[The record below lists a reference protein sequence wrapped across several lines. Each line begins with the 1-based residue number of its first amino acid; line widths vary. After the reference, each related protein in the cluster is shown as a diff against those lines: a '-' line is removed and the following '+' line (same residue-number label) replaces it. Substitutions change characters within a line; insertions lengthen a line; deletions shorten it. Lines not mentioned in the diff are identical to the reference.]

1 MRSLRRAH
9 QTLLG
14 LNFFF
19 KCHGSPQVATRARD
33 ALGLLSL
40 QFMLDDD
47 DDDFFFVCWSM
58 VSFIPPSSI
67 LSLSVTPPCHRPVP
81 GRAPSIAPSSCTVGR
96 KTEHRLPKK
105 DHATGNLLCNS
116 DGTPQSAST
125 LPRSRAATAGT
136 DGDPPQS
143 LRTQRSQ
150 AERKKEAFLDHLR
163 QKYPHHAA
171 IVLGQQ
177 EPTKDPLGS
186 PRPPDSTLCEGAVA
200 AGKMSDGELL
210 LTVPF
215 ARGSKARS
223 SLPIGRSSSQA
234 GESVGVLYLQ
244 YGDQTKQIGMPAEI
258 SSEETLRALFVAA
271 FPQQLT
277 MKKLQSPNMAIY
289 IKDTRRNVYFDLEDI
304 RNITSHSCLKVYHKD
319 PSHVF
324 NHPTGATNTEGR
336 ISKEVLYG
344 SHSPVHR
351 LSSSS
356 RGPLHGL
363 QGSMSPPTVRSM
375 PSSPSRVAYGGR
387 RAQGSVARTDAGNA
401 ALPRDRL
408 TCAGRSSSLCTSSS
422 AILERRDVKPDEDGG
437 SCQSVALVV
446 HGEGGARHPDL
457 YRCASPQDGG
467 RGAFASSRCS
477 GSLSRA
483 AEMGDGGVGGIP
495 GGLPQYRASIKPL
508 MGYGD
513 IMERHAQSPHRLY
526 EVGMNEGQIIG
537 GVGLISPE
545 RMSPIRRSLRRES
558 SGASVEM
565 VNRSRGSASSSS
577 TSSVFLDSPLRHP
590 EMLIPGPRTAF
601 DAQSERL
608 KAMEEQIA
616 SLAGLVHHA
625 LSVGGNIPR
634 DKDLISGSAGKSHQV
649 LPEVPSAA
657 DEVIRSASRALQ
669 ATTAESGL
677 QRRLVQVK
685 SSVSE
690 LRQQLNQL
698 RHLQTAHQQ
707 TMKSM
712 LRMAGQE
719 LLLLLNDRPVPSEE
733 GPRGRRAEIDEE
745 RIDYLAAEEKILRQ
759 LSELEAYVSR
769 LQGTPVSLPGQ
780 LRITLSDV
788 EEGAVNL
795 RRVGETLAILK
806 GDFPELQ
813 VKMRYVLR
821 LEMDAVRFLK
831 EEPHKMDCMLKRVKA
846 LTEALGSLRRCV
858 SESSSP
864 TKGTQVESPKVSEA
878 DRGPPLTRNPRS
890 SPQPQPRSSVGGPQS
905 IPSSAFAQPELSDA
919 ASASPAAAR
928 RVKTTQA
935 AVIQAHRR
943 RSSAP
948 EGTRGTHA
956 ASQVQSSGKPTA
968 KPLENTQGESPE
980 GRRSP
985 DASSVSQPSSRR
997 AKRSSN
1003 AGQHFRRVPQEA
1015 RADPTDSVPHLD
1027 GSDPNAAHSDL
1038 ASGDIRPRPRK
1049 PDTEPPPDPL
1059 PARPE
1064 LPPSTSP
1071 SAKRPPMEKPRRAS
1085 VEKKQSPDRSGQ
1097 SPPARPRRCHAA
1109 TVGLTAA
1116 ARTGEPV
1123 STSSKGE
1130 KEACGIPQAKPP
1142 RQPPEVK
1149 AKAKASGTTPA
1160 TASENADEE
1169 KEDNDT
1175 FPKEPPTS
1183 GACTRRTHTG
1193 FRHSFGSP
1201 EKTAKGQQE
1210 ASPERPRQA
1219 DKSGT
1224 KAAGESTR
1232 SVVALRPSQ
1241 TQAALCHLKL
1251 GRQPRSCASFSTPR
1265 CSDGLQSVSP
1275 SLLWSSPSKSSA
1287 NASALSVPSCTGES
1301 RQARPR
1307 PPPSSRSSGRKNSA
1321 GSPHC
1326 SSWLPRALPPHKSLI
1341 PSLNLSR
1348 LLPSSSK
1355 VWSASLASGDPA
1367 ANPSLV
1373 RRGSGSGGVPLA
1385 GAAAAQL
1392 TCSSSSS
1399 SSSSSA
1405 TSLSPASSSSSPLSP
1420 SSSFHHPSSGPRP
1433 AAPARRKKCSRT
1445 QRAVAPAP
1453 KDTG

>member
-1 MRSLRRAH
+1 MSKTSARSGRPGSSAGSHPPDLKKDLQGNRSCMLRIGERLMRAGSEGNLVPRPCQSQNQNPSRTSASGREADGATKADGEDKAAEHADTSRRE
-9 QTLLG
+9 G
-14 LNFFF
+14 
-19 KCHGSPQVATRARD
+19 
-33 ALGLLSL
+33 
-40 QFMLDDD
+40 
-47 DDDFFFVCWSM
+47 
-58 VSFIPPSSI
+58 PS
-67 LSLSVTPPCHRPVP
+67 
-81 GRAPSIAPSSCTVGR
+81 PSIAPSSCR

-105 DHATGNLLCNS
+105 DHATANLLCNS
-116 DGTPQSAST
+116 DGMPHSAST
-125 LPRSRAATAGT
+125 LPRSRGAAGT
-136 DGDPPQS
+136 DGDPPQG

-150 AERKKEAFLDHLR
+150 AERNKEAFLDHLR
-163 QKYPHHAA
+163 RKYPHHAA

-177 EPTKDPLGS
+177 EPAKDSLGS
-186 PRPPDSTLCEGAVA
+186 PRPPDSALCEEGAVA

-215 ARGSKARS
+215 ARGTKARS

-324 NHPTGATNTEGR
+324 NHPTGATNAEGR

-387 RAQGSVARTDAGNA
+387 RSQGSLARTDAGNA
-401 ALPRDRL
+401 DRL

-446 HGEGGARHPDL
+446 HGEGGARHPDI
-457 YRCASPQDGG
+457 YRCASLQDGG
-467 RGAFASSRCS
+467 RSAFASSRCS

-483 AEMGDGGVGGIP
+483 SEMGDGGVGVIP
-495 GGLPQYRASIKPL
+495 GGLPQFRASIKPL

-513 IMERHAQSPHRLY
+513 IMERHAQSPHRLH

-616 SLAGLVHHA
+616 SLAELVHHA
-625 LSVGGNIPR
+625 LSVGGNNPR
-634 DKDLISGSAGKSHQV
+634 DKDLISGSVGKSHQV
-649 LPEVPSAA
+649 PSEVPSAA
-657 DEVIRSASRALQ
+657 DELIGSASRTLQ
-669 ATTAESGL
+669 APTAESGL

-690 LRQQLNQL
+690 LRLQLNQL
-698 RHLQTAHQQ
+698 RHLQMAHQQ

-719 LLLLLNDRPVPSEE
+719 LLLLLSDRPVSSEE

-745 RIDYLAAEEKILRQ
+745 RIDYLDAEEKILRQ
-759 LSELEAYVSR
+759 LSDLEAYVSR
-769 LQGTPVSLPGQ
+769 LQGTPVSLSGQ
-780 LRITLSDV
+780 LPITLSDV

-795 RRVGETLAILK
+795 RRVGETLAVLK

-813 VKMRYVLR
+813 AKMRYVLR

-831 EEPHKMDCMLKRVKA
+831 EEPHKMDSMLKRVKA

-864 TKGTQVESPKVSEA
+864 TKGAQVESPKVSEA
-878 DRGPPLTRNPRS
+878 DRGAPLTRNPWS

-905 IPSSAFAQPELSDA
+905 VPSSAFAQPELSDA
-919 ASASPAAAR
+919 ASASPAAER

-935 AVIQAHRR
+935 AGIQTHR
-943 RSSAP
+943 RSSSVP
-948 EGTRGTHA
+948 EGTRWTHA

-968 KPLENTQGESPE
+968 KPLENTQGESRE

-985 DASSVSQPSSRR
+985 DASS
-997 AKRSSN
+997 
-1003 AGQHFRRVPQEA
+1003 EA
-1015 RADPTDSVPHLD
+1015 RANPTDSVPHPD

-1049 PDTEPPPDPL
+1049 PDAEPPADPL

-1064 LPPSTSP
+1064 PPPPASQL
-1071 SAKRPPMEKPRRAS
+1071 AKRPPMEKPRRAS

-1097 SPPARPRRCHAA
+1097 SSPALPRRCHAA

-1130 KEACGIPQAKPP
+1130 KEASGIPQAKPP
-1142 RQPPEVK
+1142 RRPPEVK
-1149 AKAKASGTTPA
+1149 AKALGTTPA

-1183 GACTRRTHTG
+1183 GACTRRTHSG
-1193 FRHSFGSP
+1193 FRHSSGSP
-1201 EKTAKGQQE
+1201 EKTTKGQRE
-1210 ASPERPRQA
+1210 ASPERARQA

-1241 TQAALCHLKL
+1241 TQAALRHLKS
-1251 GRQPRSCASFSTPR
+1251 GRQPRSCASLSTPR
-1265 CSDGLQSVSP
+1265 CSDGLHSVSP

-1301 RQARPR
+1301 GRARPR
-1307 PPPSSRSSGRKNSA
+1307 PPPSCRSSGRKNSS

-1355 VWSASLASGDPA
+1355 VWSASLASG
-1367 ANPSLV
+1367 NPSLA
-1373 RRGSGSGGVPLA
+1373 RRGSGSGGIPLA

-1405 TSLSPASSSSSPLSP
+1405 TSVSPASSSPSALSP

-1433 AAPARRKKCSRT
+1433 AAPARRKKGSRT
-1445 QRAVAPAP
+1445 QRTQGDAGQG
-1453 KDTG
+1453 KDERKLPSFPLPQP